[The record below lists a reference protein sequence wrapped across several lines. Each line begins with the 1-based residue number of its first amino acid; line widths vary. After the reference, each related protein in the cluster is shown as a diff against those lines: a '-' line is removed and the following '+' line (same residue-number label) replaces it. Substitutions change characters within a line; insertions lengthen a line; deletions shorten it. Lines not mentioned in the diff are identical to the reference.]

1 MKKNLYILFILL
13 GFITLPSCEKETIVT
28 TLDNSEPKVEVE
40 NGYANLTI
48 SMNVPSLKVESR
60 TLASD
65 PKNQG
70 GSWTNWEKFVDGALL
85 YRVTLFVIDSNNKL
99 VAYRNFHSGS
109 GDIKPETDA
118 MGGNGFYETSA
129 VNTSATTGVAVKA
142 TFNSANPMHGKI
154 EKLQPGDYQIIAV
167 ANYAPITAS
176 DSGLFPEGETVTTY
190 SGLGNVAEDDGN
202 NNGLGGDFTNIVNTI
217 ISSFNPSSGLPDFSQ
232 TGTNGSSFFTYK
244 LNSGT
249 DRVCKQLPQPLVMI
263 RKVTLQT
270 DKKNE
275 VRGLLSR
282 TFARVRLEVKNNDKS
297 TLIGVSNL
305 SFQNNYASQ
314 NAYLFNDVAA
324 GDNNLYNHFSLY
336 GTVTDDG
343 TVTDGTAGT
352 LVVTSPDAITP
363 ASTDMKRLPAGVT
376 NTMLDCYIL
385 EGKISAEFAFSFTAT
400 YWANAQGGTA
410 TANYRITSFYGGS
423 GNDSYGLLEFFVYI
437 RDSSGSS
444 SNYILT
450 SNTENIFSQ
459 EGTVTATTPGSVDL
473 GETVLDPK
481 YIWEISL
488 NVEPTES
495 NERGVA
501 TGYLQ
506 CIGSGLY
513 LQAYDGSGDMTPKLG
528 DEKSEVIFKIN
539 FRNQVENGT
548 IYCIHDGKYY
558 YLDSDSSH
566 NLKWVEY
573 GELSGGITT
582 STPSSYEYLAF
593 ETIPGNKGT
602 QKDVEIKKAITN
614 SSGTGTGTNE
624 IVRNDFFYGII
635 PISISSTSVS
645 N

>member
-85 YRVTLFVIDSNNKL
+85 YHVTLFVIDNNDQL
-99 VAYRNFHSGS
+99 VAYRNFYSGS
-109 GDIKPETDA
+109 SDINID
-118 MGGNGFYETSA
+118 GGNGFYDITT
-129 VNTSATTGVAVKA
+129 NTVVDASTGIAVKA
-142 TFNSANPMHGKI
+142 TFSSTNPMREG
-154 EKLQPGDYQIIAV
+154 ETLQPGNYKIIAV
-167 ANYAPITAS
+167 ANYAPITDTNTDIFA
-176 DSGLFPEGETVTTY
+176 EGETVMTY
-190 SGLGNVAEDDGN
+190 TGLGNVSEDGTN
-202 NNGLGGDFTNIVNTI
+202 NYNGVQDFTEIVNGI
-217 ISSFNPSSGLPDFSQ
+217 V
-232 TGTNGSSFFTYK
+232 TNGTVTDDFYNYQ
-244 LNSGT
+244 LNSGD
-249 DRVCKQLPQPLVMI
+249 DRVCKLLPQPLVMI
-263 RKVTLQT
+263 RKVTLQAG
-270 DKKNE
+270 KKTQ
-275 VRGLLSR
+275 VDGLLSR

-305 SFQNNYASQ
+305 SFQDNYASQ

-324 GDNNLYNHFSLY
+324 GDDNLYDHFSLY
-336 GTVTDDG
+336 GKVADDG
-343 TVTDGTAGT
+343 TVTNGSAGK
-352 LVVTSPDAITP
+352 LVVTSSDAITP

-385 EGKISAEFAFSFTAT
+385 EGKIKADFAFSFTAS

-423 GNDSYGLLEFFVYI
+423 GNDSYGLLQFFVYI
-437 RDSSGSS
+437 RDSKGSN

-450 SNTENIFSQ
+450 SNTENVFSQ

-513 LQAYDGSGDMTPKLG
+513 LQAYDGSEDMTPKLG

-539 FRNQVENGT
+539 FKEQVENGT

-558 YLDSDSSH
+558 YLYSDSSH
-566 NLKWVEY
+566 KLKWVEY

-582 STPSSYEYLAF
+582 SEPSSYEYLAF

-602 QKDVEIKKAITN
+602 QKDVKIEKAITN
-614 SSGTGTGTNE
+614 SSSTGTNE